1 MGRASTLIGLALAA
15 GCGSGTHA
23 TVDAITPPPDAGI
36 DADLVDFSVT
46 ATYLDWD
53 STAAHPCPIA
63 GATWT
68 AHYDNTRTA
77 VTGATG
83 TFTIRLAVYLWL
95 LDLQQPTAPSSCA
108 SSPGSYTIGANA
120 IITPA
125 VYYAG
130 GHFVMRSLTDARA
143 AAFAFDPA
151 RGNLLVHVDGPARE
165 VAISSASA
173 PAQAFDGSAWTA
185 GATGQDVFF
194 PNIDL
199 TDTTMPAVSVS
210 GGAVGTGSI
219 PLAAGTLTYMTV
231 IPN

>member
-1 MGRASTLIGLALAA
+1 MGRASALILFVL
-15 GCGSGTHA
+15 GCGSGAHA
-23 TVDAITPPPDAGI
+23 TVDASTPPPDAGI
-36 DADLVDFSVT
+36 DADLVDFTVT
-46 ATYLDWD
+46 GTYLDWD

-77 VTGATG
+77 VTDATG
-83 TFTIRLAVYLWL
+83 GFTIRLAVYLWL
-95 LDLQQPTAPSSCA
+95 LDLQQPTGPSTCA
-108 SSPGSYTIGANA
+108 SGSYTIGANA

-143 AAFAFDPA
+143 AGFAFDPA

-165 VAISSASA
+165 VAISSISD
-173 PAQAFDGSAWTA
+173 PAQAFDGSTWAA